1 MIYQKQI
8 LFSLF
13 QNILQKKL
21 KIIQKNGILNYL
33 KKDILNSSTPV
44 SIQNFNPE
52 DYKTKKINY
61 GNAFCFSGNHIHGSN
76 LGNFRR
82 LNIET
87 RTLCK
92 KDVMKFNLPKNI
104 DNNNLVKQGK
114 WFKSLVDSKFY
125 TND

>member
-8 LFSLF
+8 LFFSF

-21 KIIQKNGILNYL
+21 KIIQKNGVLNYL
-33 KKDILNSSTPV
+33 KKDILKVQHQSLFKILTLV
-44 SIQNFNPE
+44 
-52 DYKTKKINY
+52 DYKTKKINF

-76 LGNFRR
+76 LGNLRR

-92 KDVMKFNLPKNI
+92 KDVKNLIYQKMLI
-104 DNNNLVKQGK
+104 III
-114 WFKSLVDSKFY
+114 
-125 TND
+125 